1 MSSQIFPG
9 EGCPGPTFLVTVVFW
24 EQNYTLAFSGQW
36 KTCCLQ
42 ISGCPAISKHFLASL
57 LSQYSNKH
65 IVLCILTVYSLCSLC
80 SVIPYHCLWIYICR
94 HRVKNRQQGHVEYEV
109 RSTQDILV
117 PFPFI
122 SLRFVSEN
130 RTPLG
135 AIVWVRQ
142 FLSLASLLSL
152 LVCIFLKCPKGRE
165 GLAFTRVV
173 IFN

>member
-1 MSSQIFPG
+1 MSSRIFPG
-9 EGCPGPTFLVTVVFW
+9 EGCPGPTFLATVVFW

-36 KTCCLQ
+36 KKHVYRFQDALQ
-42 ISGCPAISKHFLASL
+42 FPKQFLASL

-65 IVLCILTVYSLCSLC
+65 MLCILTVYSLCSLC
-80 SVIPYHCLWIYICR
+80 SVIPYRCLWIYIRRR
-94 HRVKNRQQGHVEYEV
+94 HRVKTDNRDML
-109 RSTQDILV
+109 STKCDPHKTFWSL
-117 PFPFI
+117 FPFI

-135 AIVWVRQ
+135 AVVWVRQ
-142 FLSLASLLSL
+142 FLSPASLLSL